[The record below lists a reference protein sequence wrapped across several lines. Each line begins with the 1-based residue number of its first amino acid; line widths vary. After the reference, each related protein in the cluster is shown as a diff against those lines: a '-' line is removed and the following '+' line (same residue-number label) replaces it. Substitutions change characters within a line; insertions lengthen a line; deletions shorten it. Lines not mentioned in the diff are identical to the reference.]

1 MSPPA
6 GSSDHAPK
14 WATQWPTDAVADSS
28 AGRHRRFAG
37 HDRIR
42 SSSSLQRSSWP
53 QPFRPL
59 GPADFAH
66 SGAPKPPCSR
76 FDAHR
81 TPPGR
86 VRRRAVPE
94 PAIFSA
100 IAPESC
106 PSSPASVADQ
116 AARIFS
122 QHSRTPARAGTWSA
136 SRSQIPMRCV
146 SRTLSRHTRE
156 PLKKQRRAK
165 AQCMPTC
172 PHAPSAERVEQAETH
187 PRCSSHELI

>member
-94 PAIFSA
+94 PAIFFCHRARVLSIITSKRCRSGRKNFLSTFSNASA
-100 IAPESC
+100 CRDVERVEISNPHALCEPNLIPAHPRASQKATASQSAVHADMSSC
-106 PSSPASVADQ
+106 
-116 AARIFS
+116 
-122 QHSRTPARAGTWSA
+122 
-136 SRSQIPMRCV
+136 
-146 SRTLSRHTRE
+146 TLSRAG
-156 PLKKQRRAK
+156 RA
-165 AQCMPTC
+165 
-172 PHAPSAERVEQAETH
+172 S
-187 PRCSSHELI
+187 